1 MTTMS
6 SASFR
11 LTRQQEMIE
20 HKRRQNTLAAR
31 KSRKRKLE
39 HTHAYAGKGSGGVEE
54 GHGDV
59 VAIRIEFVMVF
70 EPSAFLVRIF
80 FFFVSPAS

>member
-59 VAIRIEFVMVF
+59 VAIG
-70 EPSAFLVRIF
+70 SSL
-80 FFFVSPAS
+80 